1 MEQTPIP
8 PLVSDAQL
16 LGPANNW
23 YVAGRTIPLYE
34 KKMSGDNVRDIY
46 EADRAK
52 TREVVQALVDA
63 LERTLDPTSFAMT
76 QARLPITQ
84 HEYRRAL
91 QQGSQA
97 LALAKSQLSIE
108 PTKYGETKY
117 VTDLRDRGLLSQ
129 RATPNTDKT

>member
-1 MEQTPIP
+1 MEQTPLP
-8 PLVSDAQL
+8 PLLSDEILAHL
-16 LGPANNW
+16 NCRCENCVRK
-23 YVAGRTIPLYE
+23 VAKVI
-34 KKMSGDNVRDIY
+34 

-97 LALAKSQLSIE
+97 LALAKSQLNIE
-108 PTKYGETKY
+108 PTK
-117 VTDLRDRGLLSQ
+117 
-129 RATPNTDKT
+129 P

>member
-8 PLVSDAQL
+8 PLVSDDAIVL
-16 LGPANNW
+16 MTRDKLTPAIGYMKA
-23 YVAGRTIPLYE
+23 YVEGCSHTR
-34 KKMSGDNVRDIY
+34 NIY

-97 LALAKSQLSIE
+97 LALAKSQLNIE
-108 PTKYGETKY
+108 PTK
-117 VTDLRDRGLLSQ
+117 
-129 RATPNTDKT
+129 P